1 MRIDMMSKPQIFEEA
16 TSPEEHLESFPEST
30 APPCDSGQADHSM
43 KRFGGNFRQL
53 GWGDRLNLAF
63 ATILGLALVVA
74 LSPILLVSWLC
85 LHLAKRGLG
94 FKSSIG
100 SKQS

>member
-1 MRIDMMSKPQIFEEA
+1 MMSKPQIFEEA
-16 TSPEEHLESFPEST
+16 TSPEEHLESFPET
-30 APPCDSGQADHSM
+30 TTPPGDSGQAGHSI

-53 GWGDRLNLAF
+53 GWGDRLNLVF

-74 LSPILLVSWLC
+74 LSPILLLSWMC
-85 LHLAKRGLG
+85 LHLARRGLG
-94 FKSSIG
+94 FKSSVSSTDK